1 MQRRRHRTKK
11 DNGNMGMAVMLI
23 LFAVVV
29 LLFINAA
36 LKPVIM
42 SMAESYGKM
51 SVAKAVDEAV
61 RDVFDSGDIGYSD
74 IVSLTF
80 SDSGF
85 VTAVEYNSAE
95 INRIKLSLSNSLVS
109 SLEKLRA
116 SKIKVPIGSL
126 TGNAYLSGRGLSLRL
141 RIMQSS
147 VPVIEVISSF
157 ESEGINTVLHRI
169 IIRITVETEAY
180 LPPRRASFTLTQD
193 FVIAQT
199 IIVGDIPSG
208 YVDIG

>member
-1 MQRRRHRTKK
+1 MQRRRHRIKK
-11 DNGNMGMAVMLI
+11 DNGNTGMAVMLI
-23 LFAVVV
+23 LIAVVV

-42 SMAESYGKM
+42 NMAESYGKM

-61 RDVFDSGDIGYSD
+61 IELFENEDIGYSD
-74 IVSLTF
+74 IVKLTF

-85 VTAVEYNSAE
+85 VTAVEYNLAE

-109 SLEKLRA
+109 GLEKLRA

-208 YVDIG
+208 YADIG

>member
-1 MQRRRHRTKK
+1 MR
-11 DNGNMGMAVMLI
+11 DNSNTGAVVMLV
-23 LFAVVV
+23 LFVIAF
-29 LLFINAA
+29 LIFINSA

-42 SMAESYGKM
+42 NMAESYGKM
-51 SVAKAVDEAV
+51 SVAKAVDGAV
-61 RDVFDSGDIGYSD
+61 SELFEREDIGYSD
-74 IVSLTF
+74 LVKLTF

-95 INRIKLSLSNSLVS
+95 INRIKLALSNSLVS

-116 SKIKVPIGSL
+116 SKIKVPIGSI

-169 IIRITVETEAY
+169 IIRITVESDAY
-180 LPPRRASFTLTQD
+180 LPPRKVSFSLTQD

-208 YVDIG
+208 YADIG

>member
-1 MQRRRHRTKK
+1 MQRRRHRTKR
-11 DNGNMGMAVMLI
+11 DNNLGAIATLI
-23 LFAVVV
+23 LFLIVILIFV
-29 LLFINAA
+29 NSA

-42 SMAESYGKM
+42 NMAESYGKM

-61 RDVFDSGDIGYSD
+61 RELFENEDIGYSD
-74 IVSLTF
+74 LVKLTF
-80 SDSGF
+80 SKSGF

-109 SLEKLRA
+109 HLEKLRA
-116 SKIKVPIGSL
+116 SKIKVPIGSI
-126 TGNAYLSGRGLSLRL
+126 TGNTYLSGRGLSLRL

-147 VPVIEVISSF
+147 VPVIEMISSF

-180 LPPRRASFTLTQD
+180 LPPRMARFTLTRD

-208 YVDIG
+208 YADIG

>member
-1 MQRRRHRTKK
+1 MQRRRHRTKR
-11 DNGNMGMAVMLI
+11 DNNTGAIAMLI
-23 LFAVVV
+23 LLLVVI
-29 LLFINAA
+29 LIFINSA

-42 SMAESYGKM
+42 NMAESYGKM
-51 SVAKAVDEAV
+51 SVAKAIDEAV
-61 RDVFDSGDIGYSD
+61 KELFENEDVGYSD
-74 IVSLTF
+74 LVKLTF
-80 SDSGF
+80 SNSGF

-95 INRIKLSLSNSLVS
+95 INRIKLALSRSLVS
-109 SLEKLRA
+109 SLDKLKA
-116 SKIKVPIGSL
+116 SKIKVPIGSV
-126 TGNAYLSGRGLSLRL
+126 TGNAYLSGRGMSLRL

-180 LPPRRASFTLTQD
+180 LPPRTARFTLMQD

-199 IIVGDIPSG
+199 IIVGNIPSG
-208 YVDIG
+208 YADIG

>member
-1 MQRRRHRTKK
+1 MQRRRHRTKSEYSHS
-11 DNGNMGMAVMLI
+11 GTAVILI
-23 LFAVVV
+23 LDIVVV
-29 LLFINAA
+29 LVFINSA

-42 SMAESYGKM
+42 NMAESYGKM

-61 RDVFDSGDIGYSD
+61 SDVFDSSDIGYSD
-74 IVSLTF
+74 IVKLTF

-116 SKIKVPIGSL
+116 SKIKVPIGSV
-126 TGNAYLSGRGLSLRL
+126 TGNAYLSGRGPNLRL

-169 IIRITVETEAY
+169 IIRITVESEAY
-180 LPPRRASFTLTQD
+180 LPPRKVSFSLTQD

-208 YVDIG
+208 YADIG

>member
-1 MQRRRHRTKK
+1 MQRRRHRIKR
-11 DNGNMGMAVMLI
+11 DNNAGAIAMLI
-23 LFAVVV
+23 LFLIVV
-29 LLFINAA
+29 LVFINSA

-42 SMAESYGKM
+42 NMAESYGKM
-51 SVAKAVDEAV
+51 SVAKVVDEAV
-61 RDVFDSGDIGYSD
+61 SDVFDSIDIGYSD
-74 IVSLTF
+74 IVKLTF
-80 SDSGF
+80 SKSGF
-85 VTAVEYNSAE
+85 VTAVEYNSVE
-95 INRIKLSLSNSLVS
+95 INRIKLALSSSLVS
-109 SLEKLRA
+109 NLDKLKA
-116 SKIKVPIGSL
+116 SKIKVPIGSV
-126 TGNAYLSGRGLSLRL
+126 TGNAYLSGRGMTLRL

-193 FVIAQT
+193 YVIAQT

-208 YVDIG
+208 YADIG

>member
-1 MQRRRHRTKK
+1 MQRRRHRTMR
-11 DNGNMGMAVMLI
+11 DNSNTGAVVMLV
-23 LFAVVV
+23 LFVIAF
-29 LLFINAA
+29 LIFINSA

-42 SMAESYGKM
+42 NMAESYGKM
-51 SVAKAVDEAV
+51 SVAKAVDGAV
-61 RDVFDSGDIGYSD
+61 SELFEREDIGYSD
-74 IVSLTF
+74 LVKLTF

-95 INRIKLSLSNSLVS
+95 INRIKLALSNSLVS

-116 SKIKVPIGSL
+116 SKIKVPIGSI

-169 IIRITVETEAY
+169 IIRITVESDAY
-180 LPPRRASFTLTQD
+180 LPPRKVSFSLTQD

-208 YVDIG
+208 YADIG

>member
-1 MQRRRHRTKK
+1 MQRRRHKT
-11 DNGNMGMAVMLI
+11 NPVNNNFTSVVMLI
-23 LFAVVV
+23 LFVITA
-29 LLFINAA
+29 LIFINSA

-42 SMAESYGKM
+42 NMAEQYGKA
-51 SVAKAVDEAV
+51 SVAKTVDSAVCE
-61 RDVFDSGDIGYSD
+61 VFDNEDICYSD
-74 IVSLTF
+74 LVKLTF

-85 VTAVEYNSAE
+85 VTAVEYDSAE
-95 INRIKLSLSNSLVS
+95 INKIKLALSNSLVS
-109 SLEKLRA
+109 SLEKLKV
-116 SKIKVPIGSL
+116 SKIKVPIGSI

-147 VPVIEVISSF
+147 VPIIEVISSF

-169 IIRITVETEAY
+169 IVRVTVESEAY
-180 LPPRRASFTLTQD
+180 LPPRKVSFSLTQD

-208 YVDIG
+208 YADIG

>member
-1 MQRRRHRTKK
+1 
-11 DNGNMGMAVMLI
+11 MLI
-23 LFAVVV
+23 LFAITS
-29 LLFINAA
+29 LIFINSA

-42 SMAESYGKM
+42 NMAEQYGKA
-51 SVAKAVDEAV
+51 SVAKTVDASVSE
-61 RDVFDSGDIGYSD
+61 VFDNEDICYSD
-74 IVSLTF
+74 LVKLTF
-80 SDSGF
+80 SESGF

-95 INRIKLSLSNSLVS
+95 INKIKLALSNSLVS
-109 SLEKLRA
+109 SLEKLKV
-116 SKIKVPIGSL
+116 SKIKVPIGSV

-169 IIRITVETEAY
+169 IVRVTVESEAY
-180 LPPRRASFTLTQD
+180 LPPRKVSFSLTQD

-208 YVDIG
+208 YADIG

>member
-1 MQRRRHRTKK
+1 MQRRRHRIKK
-11 DNGNMGMAVMLI
+11 DNGNTGMAVMLI
-23 LFAVVV
+23 LIAVVV

-42 SMAESYGKM
+42 NMAESYGKM

-61 RDVFDSGDIGYSD
+61 IELFENEDIGYSD
-74 IVSLTF
+74 IVKLTF

-109 SLEKLRA
+109 GLEKLRA

-208 YVDIG
+208 YADIG

>member
-1 MQRRRHRTKK
+1 MQRRRHRTEH
-11 DNGNMGMAVMLI
+11 DNGNTGAVVMLI
-23 LFAVVV
+23 LFLVVI

-42 SMAESYGKM
+42 NMAESYGKM

-61 RDVFDSGDIGYSD
+61 NELFEDGDISYSD
-74 IVSLTF
+74 IVKLTF
-80 SDSGF
+80 SNSGF

-95 INRIKLSLSNSLVS
+95 INRIKISISRSLISN
-109 SLEKLRA
+109 LEKLKT
-116 SKIKVPIGSL
+116 SKIKVPIGSI
-126 TGNAYLSGRGLSLRL
+126 TGNAYLSGRGLNLRL

-180 LPPRRASFTLTQD
+180 LPPRRVSFTLTQD
-193 FVIAQT
+193 FVVAQT

-208 YVDIG
+208 YADIG

>member
-1 MQRRRHRTKK
+1 MLVI
-11 DNGNMGMAVMLI
+11 GM
-23 LFAVVV
+23 VVV
-29 LLFINAA
+29 LIFINSA

-42 SMAESYGKM
+42 NMAESYGKM
-51 SVAKAVDEAV
+51 SVAKTVDDAVSK
-61 RDVFDSGDIGYSD
+61 VFENEDIGYSD
-74 IVSLTF
+74 IVRLTF

-95 INRIKLSLSNSLVS
+95 INKIKLLLSRSLVS

-116 SKIKVPIGSL
+116 SKIKVPIGSV
-126 TGNAYLSGRGLSLRL
+126 TGNAYLSGRGLNLRL

-180 LPPRRASFTLTQD
+180 LPPRRVSFTLTQD

-208 YVDIG
+208 YADIG

>member
-1 MQRRRHRTKK
+1 MQRRRHRIKK
-11 DNGNMGMAVMLI
+11 DNGNTGTAVMLI
-23 LFAVVV
+23 LIAVVV

-42 SMAESYGKM
+42 NMAESYGKM

-61 RDVFDSGDIGYSD
+61 IELFENEDIGYSD
-74 IVSLTF
+74 LVRLTF

-109 SLEKLRA
+109 GLEKLRA

-126 TGNAYLSGRGLSLRL
+126 TGNAYFSGRGLSLRL

-199 IIVGDIPSG
+199 IIIGDIPSG
-208 YVDIG
+208 YADIG

>member
-1 MQRRRHRTKK
+1 
-11 DNGNMGMAVMLI
+11 MLI
-23 LFAVVV
+23 LFMAVI

-42 SMAESYGKM
+42 NMAESYGKM
-51 SVAKAVDEAV
+51 SVAKAVTESVSELFEDDE
-61 RDVFDSGDIGYSD
+61 IGYSD
-74 IVSLTF
+74 LVKLTF

-95 INRIKLSLSNSLVS
+95 INRIKLSLIESLVS
-109 SLEKLRA
+109 SLGKLSA
-116 SKIKVPIGSL
+116 SKIKVPIGSV

-169 IIRITVETEAY
+169 IIRISVETEAY
-180 LPPRRASFTLTQD
+180 LPPRSVNFTLTQD

-208 YVDIG
+208 YANIG

>member
-1 MQRRRHRTKK
+1 MQRRRHRTKC
-11 DNGNMGMAVMLI
+11 DNSNSYLVVMLVI
-23 LFAVVV
+23 GMVVV
-29 LLFINAA
+29 LIFINSA

-42 SMAESYGKM
+42 NMAESYGKM
-51 SVAKAVDEAV
+51 SVAKTVDDAVSK
-61 RDVFDSGDIGYSD
+61 VFENEDIGYSD
-74 IVSLTF
+74 IVRLTF

-95 INRIKLSLSNSLVS
+95 INKIKLLLSRSLVS

-116 SKIKVPIGSL
+116 SKIKVPIGSV
-126 TGNAYLSGRGLSLRL
+126 TGNAYLSGRGLNLRL

-180 LPPRRASFTLTQD
+180 LPPRRVSFTLTQD

-208 YVDIG
+208 YADIG

>member
-1 MQRRRHRTKK
+1 MQRRRHRTKR
-11 DNGNMGMAVMLI
+11 DNSNTGIAVMLV
-23 LFAVVV
+23 LFLTVI

-36 LKPVIM
+36 LKPVIIE
-42 SMAESYGKM
+42 MAESYGKM
-51 SVAKAVDEAV
+51 SVAKVVDEAV
-61 RDVFDSGDIGYSD
+61 SELFEDEDIGYSD
-74 IVSLTF
+74 IVKLTF

-95 INRIKLSLSNSLVS
+95 INKIKISLSNILVS
-109 SLEKLRA
+109 RLEKLRA

-169 IIRITVETEAY
+169 IIRVTVETEAY
-180 LPPRRASFTLTQD
+180 LPPRKANFSLTQD

-208 YVDIG
+208 YADVG

>member
-1 MQRRRHRTKK
+1 MQRRRHRIKK
-11 DNGNMGMAVMLI
+11 DNGNTGMAVMLI
-23 LFAVVV
+23 LIAVVV

-42 SMAESYGKM
+42 NMAESYRKM

-61 RDVFDSGDIGYSD
+61 IELFENEDIGYSD
-74 IVSLTF
+74 IVKLTF

-109 SLEKLRA
+109 GLEKLRA

-208 YVDIG
+208 YADIG

>member
-1 MQRRRHRTKK
+1 MQRRRHRTEH
-11 DNGNMGMAVMLI
+11 DNSNSYLVVML
-23 LFAVVV
+23 V
-29 LLFINAA
+29 LGMVIVLIFINSA

-42 SMAESYGKM
+42 NMAASYGKM
-51 SVAKAVDEAV
+51 SVAKSVDKAVSE
-61 RDVFDSGDIGYSD
+61 VFDSEDIGYSD
-74 IVSLTF
+74 IVKLTF
-80 SDSGF
+80 SGSGS

-95 INRIKLSLSNSLVS
+95 INKIKLLLSSRLVS

-116 SKIKVPIGSL
+116 SKIKVPIGSI
-126 TGNAYLSGRGLSLRL
+126 TGNAYLSGRGLNLRL

-169 IIRITVETEAY
+169 IIKITVECDAY
-180 LPPRRASFTLTQD
+180 LPPRKTSFSLTQD
-193 FVIAQT
+193 YVIAQT

-208 YVDIG
+208 YADIG

>member
-1 MQRRRHRTKK
+1 MQRRRHRIKK
-11 DNGNMGMAVMLI
+11 DSGNTGMAVMLI
-23 LFAVVV
+23 LIAVVV

-42 SMAESYGKM
+42 NMAESYGKM

-61 RDVFDSGDIGYSD
+61 IELFENEDIGYSD
-74 IVSLTF
+74 LVRLTF

-85 VTAVEYNSAE
+85 VTAVEYDSAE

-109 SLEKLRA
+109 GLEKLRT

-208 YVDIG
+208 YADIG